1 MAQQPGP
8 SRMHAMINH
17 LPSNIR
23 PYFVNTYNHI
33 ANLEDRIVAVLPQIN
48 QGKVDNPLQP
58 ASTPS
63 NLVPPPV
70 PFTVTQKNG
79 LSFVNIGLPQTRTA
93 GSPTLFGLLTQ
104 RGQNASLAPLY
115 HKVQSAASESFDGSL
130 EIQTYTLGVGVW
142 TLPDAN
148 PQWRLQSSF
157 DTISFNDFSAPR
169 AAEIQP

>member
-1 MAQQPGP
+1 
-8 SRMHAMINH
+8 MHALVKH
-17 LPSNIR
+17 LPADMRSAL
-23 PYFVNTYNHI
+23 NTTYTYLG
-33 ANLEDRIVAVLPQIN
+33 NLEDRLITLLPQLN

-104 RGQNASLAPLY
+104 RGQNASLASIY
-115 HKVQSAASESFDGSL
+115 HNVQSAASESFDGSL
-130 EIQTYTLGVGVW
+130 EIQKYTLTVGVW

-169 AAEIQP
+169 AAEIQS